1 MTNLTLQTKPVKQ
14 KDIKRAWHL
23 IDAKKKI
30 VGRLA
35 SEVAKLLIGKH
46 KVDYV
51 EYLDIGDNVVVINA
65 SKIELSGKKELTKT
79 YSRYSGYPGGLKR
92 VSFKEL
98 KDKRPEEIVRHA
110 VYGMLPKN
118 KLGDALRRNVYIYAG
133 AEHPHAAQQPKEIKL
148 NTIK

>member
-118 KLGDALRRNVYIYAG
+118 KLRARRIIRLFTFRDNK
-133 AEHPHAAQQPKEIKL
+133 HPFEDKFKL
-148 NTIK
+148 QNTKSK